1 MRKVAIVGALAVM
14 ASLLFVVPALA
25 SHPQQFIPNGTSIF
39 EIDTDA
45 NLVVDDDGNED
56 WDEIPQGDTAGT
68 ERRKADSPSGAN
80 DESFT
85 QGTKEDTAVP
95 VIETGSIPPNKSD
108 LLTFGGYLETTA
120 EGDEYLNIYWHRVQE
135 PNGTTNMDFEFNKS
149 STLSANNVT
158 PVRTAGDVLIQYD
171 LSQGGTNPTLWISR
185 WVTTGANSQCEG
197 SGSKVPCWSD
207 KVNLT
212 AAGDAVG
219 SINTSA
225 IDADDSDGLGPIS
238 PRTFG
243 EAQID
248 FAAFAGGE
256 DECVSFGSAYLK
268 SRSSDS
274 FTSALKDFIPPLTLN
289 FDNCGDLKILKTD
302 DGDPATNL
310 VGAEFDVFL
319 DNDPFGGAGPD
330 ANDTL
335 VGECTTDTNGECLF
349 EDLIEGDYWV
359 VETVAPAGYDLP
371 TPPYQLVSVTAAA
384 TDPVLVTFV
393 DVPQLGAIQITKTAK
408 HAASETG
415 SIPLE
420 GVVFTITGGNLDAD
434 GEDITTDANGVACLD
449 GLSFADYVATE
460 GTVANYAP
468 VGDGVDEFTVDNK
481 ADCDLEAEEEFA
493 GETLAFDNNPLT
505 NVTVS
510 VDSQV
515 IGGTDSEISC
525 DTTPDA
531 TTGSTDDVTGDGSV
545 LVEDLEPTAPDV
557 TLTCTITI
565 DP

>member
-1 MRKVAIVGALAVM
+1 MRKIAIVGVM
-14 ASLLFVVPALA
+14 AMLASLLLVVPAFA
-25 SHPQQFIPNGTSIF
+25 THPQQLIPNGTSIF

-45 NLVVDDDGNED
+45 NLVVDDDGNDD
-56 WDEIPQGDTAGT
+56 WASIDQGTAPGTEVRKTDTA
-68 ERRKADSPSGAN
+68 SGPT

-108 LLTFGGYLETTA
+108 LLTFGSYLETTA
-120 EGDEYLNIYWHRVQE
+120 AGDKYLNIFWHRVQE
-135 PNGTTNMDFEFNKS
+135 PQGTTNMDFEFNKS
-149 STLSANNVT
+149 SLLSTNNVT

-171 LSQGGTNPTLWISR
+171 LSQGGVNPTLWISR

-225 IDADDSDGLGPIS
+225 IDAADSDGLGNIS

-248 FAAFAGGE
+248 FDALSGGE
-256 DECVSFGSAYLK
+256 DECASFGSAYLK

-302 DGDPATNL
+302 DGTPATVL
-310 VGAEFDVFL
+310 AGAEFDVLL
-319 DNDPFGGAGPD
+319 DNAPFGTAPGPE
-330 ANDTL
+330 DTF
-335 VGECTTDTNGECLF
+335 VDDCVTDVAGECNFTDL
-349 EDLIEGDYWV
+349 LAGDYWV
-359 VETVAPAGYDLP
+359 VETLAPAGYDLP
-371 TPPYQLVSVTAAA
+371 TPPYQLATVTADA
-384 TDPVLVTFV
+384 TTPATVTFI
-393 DVPQLGAIQITKTAK
+393 DVPQEGAIQITKTAK
-408 HAASETG
+408 HAADEDG
-415 SIPLE
+415 SIPL
-420 GVVFTITGGNLDAD
+420 GDVTFTITGGDLPAA
-434 GEDITTDANGVACLD
+434 GEEVVTDANGVVCLD
-449 GLSFADYVATE
+449 GLAFGDYVVTE
-460 GTVANYAP
+460 TEPDNYNA
-468 VGDGVDEFTVDNK
+468 VGDGVQEVTVDNK
-481 ADCDLEAEEEFA
+481 AACDDAEFV
-493 GETLAFDNNPLT
+493 GEPLTFDNVPLT
-505 NVTVS
+505 DVTVS
-510 VDSQV
+510 VDSLV
-515 IGGTDSEISC
+515 VGGTDSEISC
-525 DTTPDA
+525 DTDPA

-545 LVEDLEPTAPDV
+545 TVEDLEPTAPAV

>member
-1 MRKVAIVGALAVM
+1 MRKRMKVGLVGALAVL
-14 ASLLFVVPALA
+14 ASLLVILPAGA
-25 SHPQQFIPNGTSIF
+25 SLTGSNF
-39 EIDTDA
+39 EIDVPDA
-45 NLVVDDDGNED
+45 NLKVDIIADPQVSQD
-56 WDEIPQGDTAGT
+56 WASIPQGDEAGE
-68 ERRKADSPSGAN
+68 ERRKTDTTSGAT

-108 LLTFGGYLETTA
+108 LLTFGAYLEENA
-120 EGDEYLNIYWHRVQE
+120 AGKFLNIFWHRVQE
-135 PNGTTNMDFEFNKS
+135 PQGTTNMDFEFNKS
-149 STLSANNVT
+149 SVLSANGVT

-171 LSQGGTNPTLWISR
+171 LSQGGVNPTLWISR

-207 KVNLT
+207 KENLSGQ
-212 AAGDAVG
+212 GDAVG
-219 SINTSA
+219 SINTTAIPA
-225 IDADDSDGLGPIS
+225 IDADGLGNIS

-248 FAAFAGGE
+248 FDAFAEGE

-302 DGDPATNL
+302 DGDPATGL
-310 VGAEFDVFL
+310 VGAEFDVFK
-319 DNDPFGGAGPD
+319 DEDPFGTAPGVEDP
-330 ANDTL
+330 L
-335 VGECTTDTNGECLF
+335 VAECTTDASGECLI
-349 EDLIEGDYWV
+349 EDLLAGDYWV

-371 TPPYQLVSVTAAA
+371 DPAFQLVTVDADSTEAA
-384 TDPVLVTFV
+384 LVTFV
-393 DVPQLGAIQITKTAK
+393 DVPQEGAIQITKTAK
-408 HAASETG
+408 HAADEDG
-415 SIPLE
+415 SIPLG
-420 GVVFTITGGNLDAD
+420 GVTFTITGGSLPA
-434 GEDITTDANGVACLD
+434 GGTEVVTDATTGIACLD
-449 GLSFADYVATE
+449 GLAFSAENESYTVTE

-468 VGDGVDEFTVDNK
+468 VGDGVETVVVDNK
-481 ADCDLEAEEEFA
+481 AACDDAPYE
-493 GETLAFDNNPLT
+493 GETVAFDNVPLT

-525 DTTPDA
+525 DTDPA

-545 LVEDLEPTAPDV
+545 LVEDLEPTAPGV

>member
-1 MRKVAIVGALAVM
+1 MRKAAIVGVM
-14 ASLLFVVPALA
+14 AMLASLLLVVPAFA
-25 SHPQQFIPNGTSIF
+25 THPQQEIPNGTSIF

-45 NLVVDDDGNED
+45 NLVVDDDGNDD
-56 WDEIPQGDTAGT
+56 WASIDQGTDPGT
-68 ERRKADSPSGAN
+68 EVRKTDTVSGPT

-108 LLTFGGYLETTA
+108 LLTFGSYLETTA
-120 EGDEYLNIYWHRVQE
+120 AGDNYLNIFWHRVQE
-135 PNGTTNMDFEFNKS
+135 PQGTTNMDFEFNKS
-149 STLSANNVT
+149 SVLSTNNVT

-171 LSQGGTNPTLWISR
+171 LSQGGVNPTLWISR

-225 IDADDSDGLGPIS
+225 IDAADSDGLGNIS

-248 FAAFAGGE
+248 FDALSGGE

-289 FDNCGDLKILKTD
+289 FDNCGDLTILKTD
-302 DGDPATNL
+302 DGDPATAL
-310 VGAEFDVFL
+310 EGAEFDVLL
-319 DNDPFGGAGPD
+319 DNDPFGGSPGAEDTFVDDCITD
-330 ANDTL
+330 AS
-335 VGECTTDTNGECLF
+335 GECNFTDLPA
-349 EDLIEGDYWV
+349 GDYWV
-359 VETVAPAGYDLP
+359 VETVAPTGYDLP
-371 TPPYQLVSVTAAA
+371 NPAFQLVTVTADA
-384 TDPVLVTFV
+384 TEPVTVTFV
-393 DVPQLGAIQITKTAK
+393 DVPQEGAIQITKTAK
-408 HAASETG
+408 HAADEDG
-415 SIPLE
+415 SIPLG
-420 GVVFTITGGNLDAD
+420 GVTFTITGGDLPALGTAVVTDSD
-434 GEDITTDANGVACLD
+434 GIACLD
-449 GLSFADYVATE
+449 GLPFATDYVVTE
-460 GTVANYAP
+460 TEPENYNA
-468 VGDGVDEFTVDNK
+468 VGDGVQEVTVDTK
-481 ADCDLEAEEEFA
+481 AACDDDPFV
-493 GETLAFDNNPLT
+493 GETLTFDNVPLT
-505 NVTVS
+505 DVTVS
-510 VDSQV
+510 VDSLV
-515 IGGTDSEISC
+515 EGGTSSTISC
-525 DTTPDA
+525 DTDPATEDTTDA
-531 TTGSTDDVTGDGSV
+531 VTGDGEVTVS
-545 LVEDLEPTAPDV
+545 DLEPTAPDV